1 MEPTLFLNFFPSN
14 YFFIILICIPIVFLF
29 YLILKDEYGH
39 HFNWI
44 SLFVGAVIIYFFVS
58 QVYNVVNVIMNNQT
72 ENKTANI
79 KLRLNTTNP
88 NPINITETPIPWDNN
103 WLRK

>member
-14 YFFIILICIPIVFLF
+14 YFFIISIGAPLLVLF
-29 YLILKDEYGH
+29 YLIIRDEYGH

-79 KLRLNTTNP
+79 KLRFNTTNP
-88 NPINITETPIPWDNN
+88 NPINITETPIPWDND